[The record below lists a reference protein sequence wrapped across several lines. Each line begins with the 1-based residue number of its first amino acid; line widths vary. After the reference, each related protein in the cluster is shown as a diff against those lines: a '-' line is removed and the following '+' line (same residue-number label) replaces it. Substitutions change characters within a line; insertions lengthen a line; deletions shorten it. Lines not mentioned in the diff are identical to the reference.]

1 MDRMGTS
8 MFCSGWEPGSCV
20 EVGNQYFVSMAWSSI
35 LLSTQGVDFHHK
47 VCFWLKFK
55 NNIFLGGP
63 FIFWVDPRPQ
73 NKNNKTTAFFRVDPS
88 KKRSLIF
95 SGLEKMDTL
104 LMARRFKTVVCVG
117 FWHVYDQ
124 KGGYLSAS
132 KQFWG
137 SKMDLGYVVWR
148 RFWWHCILML
158 QTL

>member
-55 NNIFLGGP
+55 NNIFLCGP
-63 FIFWVDPRPQ
+63 FIFL
-73 NKNNKTTAFFRVDPS
+73 S
-88 KKRSLIF
+88 GSLKKRFLIF

-104 LMARRFKTVVCVG
+104 LMARRFKTVICAG

-148 RFWWHCILML
+148 RFWWHCIYYDAPNALKL
-158 QTL
+158 TLKIPIFETSV